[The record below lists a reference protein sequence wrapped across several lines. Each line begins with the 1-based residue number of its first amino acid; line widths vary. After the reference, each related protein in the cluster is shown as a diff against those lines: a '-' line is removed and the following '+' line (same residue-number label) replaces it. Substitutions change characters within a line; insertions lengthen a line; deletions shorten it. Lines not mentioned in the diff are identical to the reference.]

1 MDNYNIDIARR
12 KIYELELKRA
22 NIIVGSGSSPNAV
35 WGTIIGDITQQKD
48 LHKELTTV
56 KDSIP
61 EPYNDTQVKE
71 DIASLKSTKANKSD
85 ISDLATKAELSSSLL
100 GKADKEDT
108 YTKQEVD
115 NKIADSG
122 SVDLTD
128 YWEEIT
134 D

>member
-1 MDNYNIDIARR
+1 MKNYNIDIARK

-22 NIIVGSGSSPNAV
+22 NIIVGSGSSPNAI

-48 LHKELTTV
+48 LQKELTTV
-56 KDSIP
+56 KDLIP
-61 EPYNDTQVKE
+61 ESYNDTQVKE

-85 ISDLATKAELSSSLL
+85 IFDLATKAELSSSIL

>member
-22 NIIVGSGSSPNAV
+22 NIIVGSGSNPNAV

-48 LHKELTTV
+48 LQKELTTV
-56 KDSIP
+56 KDLIP

-71 DIASLKSTKANKSD
+71 DIASLKSTKADKSE

-115 NKIADSG
+115 NKIANSG